1 LTDPDEDT
9 MEQALQ
15 ETEIPEAESPKPTP
29 KVSRFGA
36 GKGKGGRWLA
46 LLAIL
51 VVLGASAFLV
61 WWSIRR

>member
-1 LTDPDEDT
+1 
-9 MEQALQ
+9 MEHALQ
-15 ETEIPEAESPKPTP
+15 NADAPEPAAPTA

-51 VVLGASAFLV
+51 LVLGAAAFIV
-61 WWSIRR
+61 WWSVGR